1 MIFETMGFKRLLTT
15 PLAEDLRNGRS
26 TLLLGPRQTG
36 KSTLIKEVL
45 SAFPGALEYPL
56 QLPSVRTRLEQDP
69 EVLVREAGKRGPPQ
83 VVFIDEIQKIPAL
96 MDVLQYLLDEKRI
109 VLVASGS
116 SARKMRHGAKNWLP
130 GRIHLRHLHPLTW
143 EERGLLASKED
154 RQPLLEER
162 MLYGGLP
169 GILREPDVAVRRD
182 YLTSYTALYLEEEI
196 RQEAAVR
203 RLPPFAAFL
212 RLAALESG
220 QSPNFSKI
228 AVEVGVSHT
237 TLAQYYTVLE
247 DSLILH
253 RIPAFGTHRA
263 STLRKPRY
271 YFFDIGV
278 RNAAA
283 GLEHSP
289 GILPLQ
295 KGTLFEHAVILEII
309 ATAQAGVRLSYWR
322 TKRGEE
328 VDLVIEKENRRVP
341 IEIKWTETPRE
352 SDFDG
357 LAAFQTQEKATGGY
371 LICRVPHP
379 QTFRHGVALPWHQIK
394 DILAEL

>member
-1 MIFETMGFKRLLTT
+1 MNFKRILTKH
-15 PLAEDLRNGRS
+15 LMEDLRHRRS
-26 TLLLGPRQTG
+26 ILLLGPRQTG

-45 SAFPGALEYPL
+45 RSFPGSLDYPL

-69 EVLVREAGKRGPPQ
+69 EILLREAGKGGPPR
-83 VVFIDEIQKIPAL
+83 VVFIDEIQKTPAL
-96 MDVLQYLLDEKRI
+96 LDILQYLLDEKRI

-130 GRIHLRHLHPLTW
+130 GRIQLRHLYPLTW
-143 EERGLLASKED
+143 SERGLISAEEGGHAF
-154 RQPLLEER
+154 LEER

-169 GILREPDVAVRRD
+169 GVLQETNNSVRRD
-182 YLTSYTALYLEEEI
+182 ILSSYTALYLEEEI

-203 RLPPFAAFL
+203 RLPPFATFL

-220 QSPNFSKI
+220 QSPNFSKL
-228 AVEVGVSHT
+228 ALEVGVSHT

-253 RIPAFGTHRA
+253 RIPAFGVHRA
-263 STLRKPRY
+263 AVLRKPRY

-283 GLEHSP
+283 GLEHGP

-295 KGTLFEHAVILEII
+295 KGTLFEHAVVLEII
-309 ATAQAGVRLSYWR
+309 ATAPPGTRLSYWR

-328 VDLVIEKENRRVP
+328 VDLILENGTHRVP
-341 IEIKWTETPRE
+341 IEIKWTENPRE
-352 SDFDG
+352 SDFEG
-357 LAAFQTQEKATGGY
+357 LAAFRAQEKSKVGY
-371 LICRVPHP
+371 LLCRIPRP
-379 QTFRHGVALPWHQIK
+379 QTFRQGIALPWHCLQ
-394 DILAEL
+394 DTLAHL

>member
-1 MIFETMGFKRLLTT
+1 MTFKRILAKHLTN
-15 PLAEDLRNGRS
+15 DLRHQRS
-26 TLLLGPRQTG
+26 ILLLGPRQTG

-45 SAFPGALEYPL
+45 QAFPGSLEYPL

-69 EVLVREAGKRGPPQ
+69 EILIREAGKGGPPP
-83 VVFIDEIQKIPAL
+83 VVFIDEIQKTPAL
-96 MDVLQYLLDEKRI
+96 LDILQYLLDEKRI

-130 GRIHLRHLHPLTW
+130 GRIQLRHLYPLTW
-143 EERGLLASKED
+143 EERGMLSAGD
-154 RQPLLEER
+154 RSHALMEER

-169 GILREPDVAVRRD
+169 GVLQETNNAARRNILS
-182 YLTSYTALYLEEEI
+182 SYTALYLEEEI

-220 QSPNFSKI
+220 QNPNFSKI
-228 AVEVGVSHT
+228 ALEVGVSHT
-237 TLAQYYTVLE
+237 TLAQYYTILE

-253 RIPAFGTHRA
+253 RIPAFGDHRA
-263 STLRKPRY
+263 AVLRKPRY

-295 KGTLFEHAVILEII
+295 KGVLFEHAVILEII

-371 LICRVPHP
+371 LICRVPRP

-394 DILAEL
+394 K

>member
-1 MIFETMGFKRLLTT
+1 MNFKRILTKH
-15 PLAEDLRNGRS
+15 LMEDLRHRRS
-26 TLLLGPRQTG
+26 ILLLGPRQTG

-45 SAFPGALEYPL
+45 RSFPGSLEYPL

-69 EVLVREAGKRGPPQ
+69 EILLREAGKEGLPR
-83 VVFIDEIQKIPAL
+83 VVFIDEIQKTPAL
-96 MDVLQYLLDEKRI
+96 LDILQYLLDEKRI

-130 GRIHLRHLHPLTW
+130 GRIQLRHLYPLTW
-143 EERGLLASKED
+143 SERGMISAGEGGHA
-154 RQPLLEER
+154 LLEER

-169 GILREPDVAVRRD
+169 GVLQETNNSVRRD
-182 YLTSYTALYLEEEI
+182 ILSSYTALYLEEEI

-203 RLPPFAAFL
+203 RLPPFATFL

-220 QSPNFSKI
+220 QSPNFSKL
-228 AVEVGVSHT
+228 ALEVGVSHT

-253 RIPAFGTHRA
+253 RIPAFGIHRA
-263 STLRKPRY
+263 AVLRKPRY

-283 GLEHSP
+283 RLEHGP

-295 KGTLFEHAVILEII
+295 KGTLFEHAVVLEII
-309 ATAQAGVRLSYWR
+309 ATSPPGTRLSYWR

-328 VDLVIEKENRRVP
+328 VDLILEKGNHRVP
-341 IEIKWTETPRE
+341 IEIKWTENPRE
-352 SDFDG
+352 SDFAG
-357 LAAFQTQEKATGGY
+357 LAAFRDQEKSKVGY
-371 LICRVPHP
+371 LLCRIPRP
-379 QTFRHGVALPWHQIK
+379 QTFRQGIALPWHCLQ
-394 DILAEL
+394 DTLAHL